1 MADSILVSWH
11 PPKDQSIKVRK
22 YKLGWGKG
30 YPDVEIQVL
39 DGKQRSYAI
48 KPIGIKHYEKLFH
61 FFIKVVFHFFI
72 KSLILISPFSSFV
85 EPTTEYVISLRATN
99 NVGDGQPAYANVRTP
114 ERFVSESAVPLIPPV
129 GLKAI
134 VLSAT
139 TVVLYWTDTTLSKS
153 QVRLRHTHIYIIALL
168 FYKTL

>member
-1 MADSILVSWH
+1 MESNDLT
-11 PPKDQSIKVRK
+11 QSNLSV
-22 YKLGWGKG
+22 
-30 YPDVEIQVL
+30 
-39 DGKQRSYAI
+39 
-48 KPIGIKHYEKLFH
+48 KHYDKLFH
-61 FFIKVVFHFFI
+61 FLYKPIKISNFVT
-72 KSLILISPFSSFV
+72 SPFSPFIIL

-153 QVRLRHTHIYIIALL
+153 QVRLRHTHPHTHTHIYI
-168 FYKTL
+168 

>member
-1 MADSILVSWH
+1 MESNDLT
-11 PPKDQSIKVRK
+11 QSNLSV
-22 YKLGWGKG
+22 
-30 YPDVEIQVL
+30 
-39 DGKQRSYAI
+39 
-48 KPIGIKHYEKLFH
+48 KHYDKLFH
-61 FFIKVVFHFFI
+61 FLYKSIKISNFVTSSFSFFI
-72 KSLILISPFSSFV
+72 IL

-153 QVRLRHTHIYIIALL
+153 QVRLCHTHIHIYNHIISVVIL
-168 FYKTL
+168 

>member
-1 MADSILVSWH
+1 MESNALT
-11 PPKDQSIKVRK
+11 QSNLSV
-22 YKLGWGKG
+22 
-30 YPDVEIQVL
+30 
-39 DGKQRSYAI
+39 
-48 KPIGIKHYEKLFH
+48 KHYEKLCFI
-61 FFIKVVFHFFI
+61 FFFF
-72 KSLILISPFSSFV
+72 KSSILILPSSSSIIL

-153 QVRLRHTHIYIIALL
+153 QVCLRHTHALL
-168 FYKTL
+168 FYKTS

>member
-48 KPIGIKHYEKLFH
+48 KPIGKKNMANRSIFNTNARNISNLIFTNLLLS
-61 FFIKVVFHFFI
+61 
-72 KSLILISPFSSFV
+72 SLIL

-134 VLSAT
+134 VLSAS

-153 QVRLRHTHIYIIALL
+153 QVRLRYIYNRIDVL
-168 FYKTL
+168 

>member
-1 MADSILVSWH
+1 M
-11 PPKDQSIKVRK
+11 
-22 YKLGWGKG
+22 
-30 YPDVEIQVL
+30 VL
-39 DGKQRSYAI
+39 
-48 KPIGIKHYEKLFH
+48 
-61 FFIKVVFHFFI
+61 
-72 KSLILISPFSSFV
+72 

-99 NVGDGQPAYANVRTP
+99 NVGDGQQAYANVRTP

-153 QVRLRHTHIYIIALL
+153 QVRFYSHIIYSSRLCREDDARKENVKQKNL
-168 FYKTL
+168 

>member
-1 MADSILVSWH
+1 ML
-11 PPKDQSIKVRK
+11 
-22 YKLGWGKG
+22 
-30 YPDVEIQVL
+30 
-39 DGKQRSYAI
+39 
-48 KPIGIKHYEKLFH
+48 
-61 FFIKVVFHFFI
+61 
-72 KSLILISPFSSFV
+72 

-134 VLSAT
+134 VLSAS

-153 QVRLRHTHIYIIALL
+153 QVCLCYIYYILCVCM
-168 FYKTL
+168 

>member
-48 KPIGIKHYEKLFH
+48 KPIGKKEYNVLLLIQMFEIFCNLSFINPST
-61 FFIKVVFHFFI
+61 FFSVIM
-72 KSLILISPFSSFV
+72 L

-134 VLSAT
+134 VLSAS

-153 QVRLRHTHIYIIALL
+153 QVRLCYIHNRIVL
-168 FYKTL
+168 